1 MQSDN
6 KLLSASRD
14 ASAIVWR
21 KGAEDDTWQAER
33 SIPDSQGKFISA
45 LTGISLDGQG
55 EFHQQR
61 ILVARLPLHPLVAAY
76 FVLGS
81 ASGTISLHAV
91 DGTESKPDRQL
102 KGHSKNVCALDCR
115 LNTAGEPVLLSG
127 SWDQ

>member
-1 MQSDN
+1 VQSDN

-14 ASAIVWR
+14 ASAIVWK
-21 KGAEDDTWQAER
+21 KGAKDNTWEAER

-45 LTGISLDGQG
+45 LTGIDLNGQG
-55 EFHQQR
+55 ECHR
-61 ILVARLPLHPLVAAY
+61 KRTLAVCLPLHSSGAAY

-91 DGTESKPDRQL
+91 ESDNSKPDRQL
-102 KGHSKNVCALDCR
+102 KGHSKNVCALDCGP
-115 LNTAGEPVLLSG
+115 NTAGEQVLLSG